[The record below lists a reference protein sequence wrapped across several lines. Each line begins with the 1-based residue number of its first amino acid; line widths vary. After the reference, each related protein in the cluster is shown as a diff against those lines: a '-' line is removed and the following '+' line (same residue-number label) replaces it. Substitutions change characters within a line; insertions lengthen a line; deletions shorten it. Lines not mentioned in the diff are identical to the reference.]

1 MYNLRSHYCMFM
13 FVCFVDLNELQ
24 PKLTISKFLKNL
36 EEQLQIIFTGIN
48 VYGLCFL
55 RFGLMLSYVLQV
67 PNILLLSILLGHIP
81 KFLVLD
87 ITINVTWILL
97 LCKHLRIN
105 GLRFDF
111 SRNWNATHYHQRKFG
126 TITWC

>member
-1 MYNLRSHYCMFM
+1 MFM

-24 PKLTISKFLKNL
+24 SKLTISKFLKNL

-55 RFGLMLSYVLQV
+55 RFGLILSCVLKV

-87 ITINVTWILL
+87 IAINVT
-97 LCKHLRIN
+97 
-105 GLRFDF
+105 
-111 SRNWNATHYHQRKFG
+111 
-126 TITWC
+126 